1 MDFTPYDK
9 ESATWQKLKAHYEA
23 RLQVLRMKNDH
34 PLPEEQ
40 RNILIGQIQ
49 EVKTLLALEVERPV
63 MPAQGFI
70 E

>member
-9 ESATWQKLKAHYEA
+9 ESSTWIKLKAHYEE
-23 RLQVLRMKNDH
+23 RLHLLRMKNDH
-34 PLPEEQ
+34 QFPEEQ

-49 EVKTLLALEVERPV
+49 EVKALLALDVERPV
-63 MPAQGFI
+63 MPAQGFV